1 MMQGYPARGRQQLH
15 VMQSLCIYVWFRLEL
30 QGQTALHS
38 ATLQGMEDMVVLLLA
53 AGADID
59 PGLNNSTYTLVSSL
73 LMLALARLL

>member
-1 MMQGYPARGRQQLH
+1 MQGYPARGRQQLH
-15 VMQSLCIYVWFRLEL
+15 VMQSLCIYVCFRLEL